1 MEVNY
6 KFKTEPYGHQVEA
19 LLESIERCWFG
30 FFMEMGTGKSKVLID
45 TVAYLA
51 NLHKIDFALII
62 APKGVYRNW
71 INKEI
76 PQHFPNDIPHTVCA
90 WKANQTKGYKDE
102 AREFFYS
109 EEHGV
114 KIFVMNVEAF
124 SSAKGKSAGLWMAEK
139 FGRRG
144 LIAIDESTTIKNHKA
159 KRTKSLISIAA
170 QFKYKRILTGSPVT
184 KSPMDLFSQF
194 RFLNPS
200 ILGYDSFYAFQ
211 GRYAV
216 LQKRSMGAHSFQ
228 QVLGYKNL
236 EELTATIDPHIYRV
250 LKKDCLDLPEK
261 TYTVRHVPLT
271 LEQVRIYKDLQKE
284 AMTLL
289 ESGDLVTAPQV
300 ITQMLR
306 IQQLLSGHIKTDDG
320 DLLEIPTQRLSAMM
334 DCIEEVSGKIIIWSR
349 FRYDIVHIQNE
360 LAKVYGKD
368 SVVSYYGDTS
378 DEERQNAITSF
389 QHGDA
394 RFFVANPATA
404 GYGLTLTEA
413 NTVIYYANDFNL
425 ETRIQSEDRCHR
437 IGQRNPVTYIDLIAD
452 GTIDE
457 KIVKALRDK
466 IDIGARVLGEEARE
480 WLTLTPKSQAA

>member
-6 KFKTEPYGHQVEA
+6 KFKTKPYDHQNHAFARNITEK
-19 LLESIERCWFG
+19 SFG

-45 TVAYLA
+45 TVAYLS
-51 NLHKIDFALII
+51 NTMQIDFALII

-76 PQHFPNDIPHTVCA
+76 PQHFPDDIRHSVCF
-90 WKANQTKGYKDE
+90 WQSTDTKTYKKQVQN
-102 AREFFYS
+102 FFS
-109 EEHGV
+109 SKEPGI

-124 SSAKGKSAGLWMAEK
+124 SSAKGQKAGLWMAK
-139 FGRRG
+139 NFGAKG

-159 KRTKSLISIAA
+159 KRTKTLTKIAA
-170 QFKYKRILTGSPVT
+170 EFKYRRLLTGSPVT

-194 RFLNPS
+194 QFLDSS
-200 ILGYDSFYAFQ
+200 ILGYTSYYAYQ

-216 LQKRSMGAHSFQ
+216 LQKRTMGNHSFQ
-228 QVLGYKNL
+228 QVLGYRNL
-236 EELTATIDPHIYRV
+236 DELSDKIDPFTYRV
-250 LKKDCLDLPEK
+250 LKKDCLDLPDK
-261 TYTVRHVPLT
+261 IYTVRHVPLT
-271 LEQVRIYKDLQKE
+271 MEQIRIYKEIQKE

-289 ESGDLVTAPQV
+289 NNGELVSAPQV

-306 IQQLLSGHIKTDDG
+306 LQQLLSGHLKTDDG
-320 DLLEIPTQRLSAMM
+320 DMVEVPTQRLDAMM
-334 DCIEEVSGKIIIWSR
+334 SCIEEVSGKIIIWSR
-349 FRYDIVHIQNE
+349 FRYDIIHIRNA
-360 LAKVYGKD
+360 LVKAYGD
-368 SVVSYYGDTS
+368 RAVVSYYGDTS
-378 DEERQNAITSF
+378 DDDRQRAIDSF
-389 QHGDA
+389 QNGEA

-437 IGQRNPVTYIDLIAD
+437 IGQKNAVTYIDLIAEK
-452 GTIDE
+452 TIDE
-457 KIVKALRDK
+457 KIVKSLRDK

-480 WLTLTPKSQAA
+480 WLNLTPKS

>member
-6 KFKTEPYGHQVEA
+6 KFKTKPYEHQRVA
-19 LLESIERCWFG
+19 LNRSIGSNAYG

-45 TVAYLA
+45 TVAYLG
-51 NLHKIDFALII
+51 NTHQIDFALII

-76 PQHFPNDIPHTVCA
+76 PEHFPQDIRHSVCA
-90 WKANQTKGYKDE
+90 WQANQTVGYKREAKDFFNSDE
-102 AREFFYS
+102 P
-109 EEHGV
+109 GV

-124 SSAKGKSAGLWMAEK
+124 SSSKGKAAGEWMAQK
-139 FGRRG
+139 FGRFG

-159 KRTKSLISIAA
+159 KRTKSLLKIAEK
-170 QFKYKRILTGSPVT
+170 FKYRRLLTGSPVT
-184 KSPMDLFSQF
+184 KSPMDLYSQF
-194 RFLNPS
+194 QFLDSS
-200 ILGYDSFYAFQ
+200 ILGYDSYYAFQ

-216 LQKRSMGAHSFQ
+216 LQKRNMGAHSFQ
-228 QVLGYKNL
+228 QILGYKNL
-236 EELTATIDPHIYRV
+236 EELTGKIAPFTYRV

-271 LEQVRIYKDLQKE
+271 LEQIRMYKDLQME

-289 ESGDLVTAPQV
+289 ESGHLVTAPQV
-300 ITQMLR
+300 ITEMLR

-349 FRYDIVHIQNE
+349 FRYDIVTIVAT
-360 LAKVYGKD
+360 LAKTYGEN

-378 DEERQNAITSF
+378 DQDRQIAIDRF
-389 QHGDA
+389 QNGNA

-437 IGQRNPVTYIDLIAD
+437 IGQKNPVTYIDLIAD

-466 IDIGARVLGEEARE
+466 IDIGAKVLGEEARE
-480 WLTLTPKSQAA
+480 WLKLTPK

>member
-1 MEVNY
+1 MKVNY
-6 KFKTEPYGHQVEA
+6 KFKTKPYDHQNHAFARNITE
-19 LLESIERCWFG
+19 ESFG

-45 TVAYLA
+45 TIAYLS
-51 NLHKIDFALII
+51 NTMQIDFALII

-71 INKEI
+71 ISKEI
-76 PQHFPNDIPHTVCA
+76 PQHFPDDIRHSVCYWQA
-90 WKANQTKGYKDE
+90 TDTKSYKE
-102 AREFFYS
+102 EVKNFFAS
-109 EEHGV
+109 QEPGL

-124 SSAKGKSAGLWMAEK
+124 SSAKGQNAGLWIAK
-139 FGRRG
+139 NFGANG

-159 KRTKSLISIAA
+159 KRTKTLTKIAA
-170 QFKYKRILTGSPVT
+170 DFKYRRLLTGSPVT

-194 RFLNPS
+194 QFLDS
-200 ILGYDSFYAFQ
+200 RILGYDSYYAYQ

-216 LQKRSMGAHSFQ
+216 LQKRSMGNHSFQ

-236 EELTATIDPHIYRV
+236 EELTNKIDPFTFRV

-271 LEQVRIYKDLQKE
+271 MDQIRIYKEIQKE

-289 ESGDLVTAPQV
+289 ENGELVSAPQV

-306 IQQLLSGHIKTDDG
+306 LQQLLSGYLKTDDG
-320 DLLEIPTQRLSAMM
+320 EMVDVASQRLDAMM
-334 DCIEEVSGKIIIWSR
+334 SCIEEVSGKIIIWSR
-349 FRYDIVHIQNE
+349 FRYDIVAIVAT
-360 LAKVYGKD
+360 LAKVYGQE

-378 DEERQNAITSF
+378 DEDRQRAIQRF
-389 QHGDA
+389 QNGEA

-413 NTVIYYANDFNL
+413 STVIYYANDFNL

-437 IGQRNPVTYIDLIAD
+437 IGQKNPVTYIDLIAE

-457 KIVKALRDK
+457 KIVKSLRDK
-466 IDIGARVLGEEARE
+466 IVIGAKVLGEEARE
-480 WLTLTPKSQAA
+480 WLKLTPKS

>member
-1 MEVNY
+1 M
-6 KFKTEPYGHQVEA
+6 
-19 LLESIERCWFG
+19 
-30 FFMEMGTGKSKVLID
+30 
-45 TVAYLA
+45 
-51 NLHKIDFALII
+51 
-62 APKGVYRNW
+62 
-71 INKEI
+71 
-76 PQHFPNDIPHTVCA
+76 
-90 WKANQTKGYKDE
+90 
-102 AREFFYS
+102 
-109 EEHGV
+109 
-114 KIFVMNVEAF
+114 
-124 SSAKGKSAGLWMAEK
+124 
-139 FGRRG
+139 
-144 LIAIDESTTIKNHKA
+144 
-159 KRTKSLISIAA
+159 
-170 QFKYKRILTGSPVT
+170 
-184 KSPMDLFSQF
+184 
-194 RFLNPS
+194 
-200 ILGYDSFYAFQ
+200 
-211 GRYAV
+211 
-216 LQKRSMGAHSFQ
+216 
-228 QVLGYKNL
+228 
-236 EELTATIDPHIYRV
+236 
-250 LKKDCLDLPEK
+250 
-261 TYTVRHVPLT
+261 
-271 LEQVRIYKDLQKE
+271 YKDLQKE

-378 DEERQNAITSF
+378 EQDRQIAIDRF
-389 QHGDA
+389 QHGTA

-466 IDIGARVLGEEARE
+466 IDIGAKVLGEEARE
-480 WLTLTPKSQAA
+480 WLTLTPK